1 MYLLLFC
8 MHVQA
13 KRGGGNESKLKST
26 STEICFGI
34 EPQNPKSQN
43 KTEIK
48 KEDCKRMAEVFE
60 KISELV
66 LKDETKFICRKKS
79 AKKCKKCYC
88 MCCSKQPST
97 VQTSTVQ
104 TSTVQTS
111 TVQRPSVL
119 LSTIPPKWNQ
129 P

>member
-13 KRGGGNESKLKST
+13 KRGGGKKSKVKST

-34 EPQNPKSQN
+34 EPPNPKFQS
-43 KTEIK
+43 KSEIK
-48 KEDCKRMAEVFE
+48 KADCKRMAEVFE
-60 KISELV
+60 KVSELV
-66 LKDETKFICRKKS
+66 LKDKTKFNCQKDT

-97 VQTSTVQ
+97 VQTSTLQ
-104 TSTVQTS
+104 T
-111 TVQRPSVL
+111 SVL
-119 LSTIPPKWNQ
+119 LSTILPVWK
-129 P
+129 